1 MIYIGIDPGLTGA
14 LAVIYGED
22 GPVRVYDAPVFKTTK
37 RVKVTKTTEKVR
49 KKSELSEQAMAQLIR
64 EIVFD
69 GPTKLAA
76 CAAIERVHAMPK
88 AGASGMFSFGTGYGL
103 WRGVLAG
110 LGVPFDIVE
119 PSRWKKEMM
128 NGMGK
133 QKQAAMFRALQL
145 FPALAPDIRLKKHDG
160 RAEALL
166 IAEYRRRQG

>member
-14 LAVIYGED
+14 LAAIYAD
-22 GPVRVYDAPVFKTTK
+22 GSARVFDAPVFKTTK

-49 KKSELSEQAMAQLIR
+49 SKSELSEQAMAQLIR
-64 EIVFD
+64 EIIYD
-69 GPTKLAA
+69 GPMKLAA

-88 AGASGMFSFGTGYGL
+88 AGAAGMFSFGTGYGL

-119 PSRWKKEMM
+119 PSRWKKEVM

-133 QKQAAMFRALQL
+133 QKEAAMFRVLQL
-145 FPALAPDIRLKKHDG
+145 FPALAPDIKLKKHDG